1 MQPDGWQPQ
10 AIQGILQ
17 MYMSPAAAVK
27 ISQRYQAELYKEE
40 KRRERE
46 RMMMSYMGDPS
57 GNMRLNDVTT
67 GDERGAVQRT
77 AS

>member
-1 MQPDGWQPQ
+1 MGGT
-10 AIQGILQ
+10 AGNSGILQ

-46 RMMMSYMGDPS
+46 RMMMSYIGSSIGKHAP
-57 GNMRLNDVTT
+57 
-67 GDERGAVQRT
+67 
-77 AS
+77 